1 MDQTKT
7 ISKMKT
13 KILLFLMSGCSILM
27 PIKPLIMIVVGM
39 VFLDTI
45 MGVWA
50 TIKVEGKKSFRSGK
64 LFNIVP
70 KVFLYSITILLSFL
84 MDKYIFEG
92 VLFSI
97 PFFLSKASS
106 ILWIYIETKSIDENS
121 QKMGNKP
128 ILTIIKELLG
138 GIKDFKKDINET
150 KK

>member
-1 MDQTKT
+1 MVKTK
-7 ISKMKT
+7 IFDMKT
-13 KILLFLMSGCSILM
+13 KILLFLMSGCSLLM
-27 PIKPLIMIVVGM
+27 PIKPLILIVVGM
-39 VFLDTI
+39 VMLDTI
-45 MGVWA
+45 FGVWA
-50 TIKVEGKKSFRSGK
+50 CLKIQGRKEFRSGK

-70 KVFLYSITILLSFL
+70 KIFLYSITILLSFL

-97 PFFLSKASS
+97 PFFLSKAAS
-106 ILWIYIETKSIDENS
+106 ILWIYIEAKSIDENS

-138 GIKDFKKDINET
+138 GVKQLKKDFNET